1 MLEDFVFD
9 YSDFYE
15 RLLLAS
21 REGFQLLKDRHTNET
36 FYCFAFYS
44 HGSGSFL
51 YPAASTEEGLTRA
64 AQRYID
70 THLERYGKF
79 TLAEMR
85 TRLRHSIADSPLND
99 STLML
104 PVFQEICD
112 LAEARSTGLFEVWS
126 RLSDKFGD
134 DKAFELVEPHDR
146 QFLETCFAVLRQLE
160 TEGMFGTPQHRER
173 VILNFLTGDQSTEEL
188 LTYAAALNPLH
199 IVERYRAEW
208 LAGLAIWR

>member
-1 MLEDFVFD
+1 MLEDFIFD

-21 REGFQLLKDRHTNET
+21 RKGFHLLKDRHTGET

-44 HGSGSFL
+44 HGSHSFL
-51 YPAASTEEGLTRA
+51 YPAASTEEGLSHV
-64 AQRYID
+64 AQSYID
-70 THLERYGKF
+70 TYPDRYGRF

-99 STLML
+99 PPLIL

-126 RLSDKFGD
+126 QLSNEYGEDR
-134 DKAFELVEPHDR
+134 AFEWVEPHDKK
-146 QFLETCFAVLRQLE
+146 FLETCFAVLRQLE
-160 TEGMFGTPQHRER
+160 KEGMFGTQQDRER
-173 VILNFLTGDQSTEEL
+173 VILNFLTGDQSSQEL
-188 LTYAAALNPLH
+188 LTYAAVLNPPH
-199 IVERYRAEW
+199 IVERYRTEW
-208 LAGLAIWR
+208 LAGLALW